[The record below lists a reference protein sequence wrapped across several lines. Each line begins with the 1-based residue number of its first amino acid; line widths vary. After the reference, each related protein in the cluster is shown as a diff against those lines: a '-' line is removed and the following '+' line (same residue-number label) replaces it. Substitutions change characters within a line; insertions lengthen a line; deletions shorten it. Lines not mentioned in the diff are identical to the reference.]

1 LVRSRAVD
9 WRDAVQACSVTPVMT
24 ILDQPRTEGTGKAIS
39 TQITVV
45 ALLFGLSAASYFCRL
60 AMSITAPEIMR
71 EFHVSETRMGIVQSA
86 FLFSYTLAMT
96 PAGWLSDRFGGRVML
111 IISGLGAALF
121 TALTA
126 YATVPGLGALLGV
139 IPALLIIR
147 SAFGVF
153 TAPLYPSCGR
163 IVSSRIRPERQG
175 RALAVIVSAAGVG
188 SAVSPVIYTHVI
200 QRLGWRSCFLLAG
213 VVTVGAVALFA
224 AAAPRR
230 DDTHGET
237 ARAQRGEWRALLA
250 NRNLLLITGSYFA
263 LNYFQYIFYYWI
275 YYYFIKVRSFGPGEA
290 TVATTAT
297 YISMAIMTPI
307 GGYLSDRAVKRFG
320 VTRGRRVVPIVAM
333 VLSALLLYIGA
344 SGWGIVTTIILLSLA
359 VGCALA
365 PEGAFWSSAIAVSGQ
380 RAGGATGIMNFGG
393 NLGGAV
399 SPTITPWIASRFG
412 WAGGL
417 YAASVMI
424 AAGMLAWFFIDP
436 AESSSAGDRV

>member
-1 LVRSRAVD
+1 
-9 WRDAVQACSVTPVMT
+9 MT
-24 ILDQPRTEGTGKAIS
+24 TLDQLRTYVTDKTIS

-45 ALLFGLSAASYFCRL
+45 ALLFGLSAASYFCRI

-71 EFHVSETRMGIVQSA
+71 QFHISETRMGVVQSA

-96 PAGWLSDRFGGRVML
+96 PAGWLTDRFGGRAML
-111 IISGLGAALF
+111 IISGLGAAFF

-126 YATVPGLGALLGV
+126 YATLPGLGGLVGV
-139 IPALLIIR
+139 IPALLIVR
-147 SAFGVF
+147 GAFGVF

-163 IVSSRIRPERQG
+163 IVSSRIRPEQQG
-175 RALAVIVSAAGVG
+175 RALAAIVSAAGVG
-188 SAVSPVIYTHVI
+188 SAVSPFVYTHVI
-200 QRLGWRSCFLLAG
+200 QHLGWRSCFLLAG
-213 VVTVGAVALFA
+213 VATVGAVVLFVA
-224 AAAPRR
+224 A
-230 DDTHGET
+230 T
-237 ARAQRGEWRALLA
+237 ARGNDTRADSVPVHRVEWRALLA

-275 YYYFIKVRSFGPGEA
+275 YYYFIRVRSFGPGEA

-297 YISMAIMTPI
+297 YVSMAIMTPI
-307 GGYLSDRAVKRFG
+307 GGYLSDRAVRRFG

-393 NLGGAV
+393 NLGGAL
-399 SPTITPWIASRFG
+399 SPTITPWIASRLG